1 MINVIKYCKIILKSR
16 ILDSISWLPW
26 HGGEPIGSMMPGP
39 EQDKDASFQHGPQ
52 VPSDM
57 LRYAQ
62 IHIQGDWVAMS
73 SSALVQTKVDMQPT
87 MYWVYRIWPN
97 MQMATGQSFPRR
109 TFQGKRQAA
118 RDWMW
123 CLCHRA
129 SVFHELARGSS
140 EDFHIRSK
148 KIVSPTRVTCTRL
161 YKGGPGT
168 SNEVDGLLWFE
179 TCL

>member
-16 ILDSISWLPW
+16 ILDSISWLPC
-26 HGGEPIGSMMPGP
+26 HGCSQWWADWINDAGP
-39 EQDKDASFQHGPQ
+39 RAGQRCIVPTRASGA
-52 VPSDM
+52 

-62 IHIQGDWVAMS
+62 ICSDSYTGWLS

-97 MQMATGQSFPRR
+97 MQMATGQSFPSRK
-109 TFQGKRQAA
+109 FQGKRQAA

-148 KIVSPTRVTCTRL
+148 KIVSPTPVTCTRL

-168 SNEVDGLLWFE
+168 SHEVDGLLWFE